1 MNKYENLEICPL
13 ASAEKNVMLIY
24 VNGRAFKTDT
34 KTALTAAFFK
44 ENDGCSDETAAKQ
57 LGIEAPLVGRIRTNI
72 DALINKAQSKK
83 EWNRRLHFVFFKC
96 KLHKDNALIAALS
109 HLYCEKAAA
118 FLTAAGIAACL
129 FWLYQSLQAQL
140 FNGFPAALLQHLTP
154 SFFLYSYPLMT
165 LFILC
170 HACGHAAALW
180 HYNEIPSEMGGGL
193 YFLNITFFC
202 NVNASWKLKRK
213 ERAVVSIGGIYF
225 ELLLGIIMLPFFLFF
240 QRINP
245 AIAAF
250 LRTFMLLI
258 YLNMLHNIYP
268 ALYSDGYWLAI
279 DLFGIQSAKQ
289 AAVAFIK
296 KFLRKSGASVLD
308 NLSKPVLTVL
318 FIYTVF
324 SNGVFIFMTI
334 FILKYAGTFLVM
346 TLPQHIMRF
355 SALTTAQYMELFLGF
370 LLTVSVF
377 LMLIRFLKRLPSV
390 ISIIRSYITK
400 FNLS

>member
-170 HACGHAAALW
+170 HECGHAAALW

-296 KFLRKSGASVLD
+296 KFLRKPGASVLD

-377 LMLIRFLKRLPSV
+377 LMLIRFLKRLPFV

>member
-1 MNKYENLEICPL
+1 MKFARLLLPK
-13 ASAEKNVMLIY
+13 KNVMLIY

-170 HACGHAAALW
+170 HECGHAAALW

-296 KFLRKSGASVLD
+296 KFLRKPGASVLD

>member
-170 HACGHAAALW
+170 HECGHAAALW

-250 LRTFMLLI
+250 LRTFMVLI

-296 KFLRKSGASVLD
+296 KFLRKPGASVLD

>member
-170 HACGHAAALW
+170 HECGHAAALW

-296 KFLRKSGASVLD
+296 KFLRKPGASVLD

>member
-170 HACGHAAALW
+170 HECGHAAALW

>member
-44 ENDGCSDETAAKQ
+44 ENDGCSDETATKQ

-170 HACGHAAALW
+170 HECGHAAALW

-296 KFLRKSGASVLD
+296 KFLRKPGASVLD

>member
-170 HACGHAAALW
+170 HECGHAAALW

-296 KFLRKSGASVLD
+296 KFLRQPGASVLD

>member
-170 HACGHAAALW
+170 HECGHAAALW

-296 KFLRKSGASVLD
+296 KFLRKPGASVLD

-324 SNGVFIFMTI
+324 SNGAFIFMTI

>member
-170 HACGHAAALW
+170 HECGHAAALW

-296 KFLRKSGASVLD
+296 KFLRKPGASVLD

-346 TLPQHIMRF
+346 TLPQHSMRF

>member
-96 KLHKDNALIAALS
+96 KLYKDNALIAALS

-170 HACGHAAALW
+170 HECGHAAALW

-296 KFLRKSGASVLD
+296 KFLRKPGASVLD